1 MAFYE
6 ENPQQITQ
14 ADMVVAIPSY
24 NGAEM
29 IGYVAS
35 QASQGL
41 TEHFGHLRSVLIN
54 CDNRSMDGTKEAFM
68 SVPTKVPKIY
78 LATSPDRPG
87 KGNNLRNL
95 FEKVVELGARAVV
108 VVDADVKSITP
119 LWIRNLG
126 EPLFKGFGFVCPLY
140 VRHKYESTLAS
151 TIAYPMT
158 RCLYGRRVRQ
168 PTAGDFGFQGQLA
181 EKFLQSPVW
190 TDSAQNYGINVW
202 MTTAAI
208 NARLPICQSFMGG
221 PKVHRTEDIFAQL
234 TALFHQVV
242 STIFDLMALYA
253 DFWRQVKWSKP
264 TAIFGVSG
272 EEVDSPPVMGV
283 NEKRL
288 HERFLRGFEDYL
300 EVWQDIFDQSVIHKL
315 QEMRGLGL
323 QQFSFPI
330 QTWVNILFDAAVAYH
345 QTPQEDRHTLL
356 DALLP
361 IYTGKVLAFVR
372 KTERVSVQQAEEL
385 VENECMVFEET
396 KPYLLSKWV

>member
-6 ENPQQITQ
+6 ENPQQVTQ
-14 ADMVVAIPSY
+14 ADMVVAIPSF
-24 NGAEM
+24 NEAEM

-54 CDNRSMDGTKEAFM
+54 CDNHSMDGTKEAFM

-119 LWIRNLG
+119 LWIRNLA
-126 EPLFKGFGFVCPLY
+126 EPLFKGFGYVCPLY

-158 RCLYGRRVRQ
+158 RSLYGRRVRQ

-190 TDSAQNYGINVW
+190 TDSTQNYGINIW

-221 PKVHRTEDIFAQL
+221 PKVHRTEDIFSQL

-242 STIFDLMALYA
+242 STIFDLMALHA

-272 EEVDSPPVMGV
+272 EEVESPPVMGV

-300 EVWQDIFDQSVIHKL
+300 DLWQDIFDQSVIHKL

-345 QTPQEDRHTLL
+345 QTPQGDRHTLL

-396 KPYLLSKWV
+396 KPYLLSKWL